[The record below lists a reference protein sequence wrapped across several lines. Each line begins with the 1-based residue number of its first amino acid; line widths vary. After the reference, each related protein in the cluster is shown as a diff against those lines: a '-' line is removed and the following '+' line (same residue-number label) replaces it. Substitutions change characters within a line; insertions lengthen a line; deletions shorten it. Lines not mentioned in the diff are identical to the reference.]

1 MSNQHSTTFEDA
13 LARLADGL
21 EARQA
26 IKVGSFWEFLRDI
39 WSLSFDHPEYFQ
51 AWHVGVVAED
61 VERCVEEGLNYV
73 AILPR
78 FHFKSTLLGHAFS
91 VWRLLKAGRDCS
103 VLYLSYSDHMARYH
117 LSEINKTVN
126 RNPILKEWM
135 VNRSPKADYSF
146 RYYINNNPV
155 EIAHG
160 GLFSFKRGMHVKGAL
175 IADAILRDPDNPLNM
190 GQIHKVE
197 DHFLTESMYIPLK
210 GVPSIVLGTPML
222 PGDLLTKLQSD
233 DRFFA
238 RVLPAL
244 DPEPGRRVLMPEL
257 YTEEWLLQQQKARPK
272 SFASEFL
279 LVPHLSTQ
287 SYFEEEE
294 ISKCERLDLINHSA
308 YKTYANNGT
317 DQLFAGF
324 DVGKKRHPS
333 HLVIFRRSGSLIEQV
348 HQSWLDGWNYSDQIE
363 YLNQVA
369 ENFNIQRGYIDN
381 TRGELEDRGL
391 DGIWRPM
398 SFTSKSKNTMAQ
410 VFEHYVHSGNLKLL
424 ADERQRQQILS
435 VNNELKA
442 PETPMGHGDAFFSI
456 AMALQAAYESELYNV
471 QSLGNVMDWF
481 EDLDPDSA
489 GQKSSNPSTDLQK
502 KWGKVLTHGSA
513 LKDSDPEVWD
523 GKPWAEQTSED
534 LIAKTL
540 QIQAE
545 APNPQCS
552 ESLCNP
558 TYWVKERNLCL
569 YCGHRG

>member
-1 MSNQHSTTFEDA
+1 MSNKGPATTFEDA
-13 LARLADGL
+13 LARLANGL
-21 EARQA
+21 ETRQA

-61 VERCVEEGLNYV
+61 VEKCLEEGLNYV

-91 VWRLLKAGRDCS
+91 VWRLLKANRDCS

-117 LSEINKTVN
+117 IAEINKTVN
-126 RNPILKEWM
+126 RNPVLKEWM
-135 VNRSPKADYSF
+135 VNRTPQADYSF
-146 RYYINNNPV
+146 RYYVNNNPV
-155 EIAHG
+155 EITHG
-160 GLFSFKRGMHVKGAL
+160 GLFSFKRGMHVNGAL
-175 IADAILRDPDNPLNM
+175 IADDILKDPDNPLNLS
-190 GQIHKVE
+190 QIHKVE

-233 DRFFA
+233 DRFLT

-272 SFASEFL
+272 AFASEFL

-287 SYFEEEE
+287 AYFEEEE
-294 ISKCERLDLINHSA
+294 ITKCEVFNLVNHSA
-308 YKTYANNGT
+308 YKKYEEPT

-333 HLVIFRRSGSLIEQV
+333 HLVIFRKRGDVLEQV
-348 HQSWLDGWNYSDQIE
+348 HQSWLDGWSYSDQIE

-369 ENFNIQRGYIDN
+369 ENFNLQNGYVDN

-391 DGIWRPM
+391 DSVWKSM
-398 SFTSKSKNTMAQ
+398 SFTQKSKNTMAQ
-410 VFEHYVHSGNLKLL
+410 IFEHYVSTENLKLL
-424 ADERQRQQILS
+424 TDERQRQQILS

-456 AMALQAAYESELYNV
+456 AMALQAAYETGIFRMQTVGSMQEFANELEPPV
-471 QSLGNVMDWF
+471 GK
-481 EDLDPDSA
+481 PKDS
-489 GQKSSNPSTDLQK
+489 QKSLLDFPKNEYNNNSNS
-502 KWGKVLTHGSA
+502 S
-513 LKDSDPEVWD
+513 
-523 GKPWAEQTSED
+523 SESG
-534 LIAKTL
+534 
-540 QIQAE
+540 
-545 APNPQCS
+545 APNPLCT
-552 ESLCNP
+552 EDVCNP
-558 TYWVKERNLCL
+558 AFWIPKRKLCL
-569 YCGHRG
+569 HCNYRGQL

>member
-1 MSNQHSTTFEDA
+1 
-13 LARLADGL
+13 
-21 EARQA
+21 
-26 IKVGSFWEFLRDI
+26 
-39 WSLSFDHPEYFQ
+39 
-51 AWHVGVVAED
+51 
-61 VERCVEEGLNYV
+61 
-73 AILPR
+73 
-78 FHFKSTLLGHAFS
+78 
-91 VWRLLKAGRDCS
+91 
-103 VLYLSYSDHMARYH
+103 MARYH
-117 LSEINKTVN
+117 IAEINKTVN
-126 RNPILKEWM
+126 RNPQLKEWM

-146 RYYINNNPV
+146 RYYVNGNPM
-155 EIAHG
+155 EISHG
-160 GLFSFKRGMHVKGAL
+160 GLFSFKRGMHVNGAL
-175 IADAILRDPDNPLNM
+175 IADDILRDPDNPLNM
-190 GQIHKVE
+190 GQINKIE

-233 DRFFA
+233 DRFLA

-244 DPEPGRRVLMPEL
+244 DPAPGRRVLMPEL

-287 SYFEEEE
+287 SYFEEED
-294 ISKCERLDLINHSA
+294 IRKCEYPNLVNYSA
-308 YKTYANNGT
+308 YSKYE
-317 DQLFAGF
+317 DESELLFAGF

-333 HLVIFRRSGSLIEQV
+333 HLVIFRKTGSSLEQV

-369 ENFNIQRGYIDN
+369 ENFNLQKGYIDN

-391 DGIWRPM
+391 DGVWDTM
-398 SFTSKSKNTMAQ
+398 SFTQKSKNTMAQ
-410 VFEHYVHSGNLKLL
+410 VFEQYVHSDNLKLL

-442 PETPMGHGDAFFSI
+442 PEGPMGHGDAFFSI
-456 AMALQAAYESELYNV
+456 AMALQAAYESSLYSV

-489 GQKSSNPSTDLQK
+489 KQKSSNPSTDLQK
-502 KWGKVLTHGSA
+502 KWGKVLTNGSA
-513 LKDSDPEVWD
+513 MKDTDPSTWD
-523 GKPWAEQTSED
+523 GKPWAEQTPED
-534 LIAKTL
+534 TIAR
-540 QIQAE
+540 IDHIRAE
-545 APNPQCS
+545 APNQSCF

-558 TYWVKERNLCL
+558 SYWVKERNLCL

>member
-39 WSLSFDHPEYFQ
+39 WSLSFDHPEYFK

-73 AILPR
+73 AILLR
-78 FHFKSTLLGHAFS
+78 FHFKSTILGHAFS
-91 VWRLLKAGRDCS
+91 VWRLLKANRDCS

-117 LSEINKTVN
+117 IAEINKTVN
-126 RNPILKEWM
+126 RNPQLKEWM

-146 RYYINNNPV
+146 RYYVNGNPM
-155 EIAHG
+155 EISHG
-160 GLFSFKRGMHVKGAL
+160 GLFSFKRGMHVNGAL
-175 IADAILRDPDNPLNM
+175 IADDILRDPDNPLNM
-190 GQIHKVE
+190 GQINKIE

-233 DRFFA
+233 DRFLA

-244 DPEPGRRVLMPEL
+244 DPAPGRRVLMPEL

-287 SYFEEEE
+287 SYFEEED
-294 ISKCERLDLINHSA
+294 IRKCEYPNLVNYSA
-308 YKTYANNGT
+308 YSKYE
-317 DQLFAGF
+317 DESELLFAGF

-333 HLVIFRRSGSLIEQV
+333 HLVIFRKTGSSLEQV

-369 ENFNIQRGYIDN
+369 ENFNLQKGYIDN

-391 DGIWRPM
+391 DGVWDTM
-398 SFTSKSKNTMAQ
+398 SFTQKSKNTMAQ
-410 VFEHYVHSGNLKLL
+410 VFEQYVHSDNLKLL

-442 PETPMGHGDAFFSI
+442 PEGPMGHGDAFFSI
-456 AMALQAAYESELYNV
+456 AMALQAAYESSLYSV

-489 GQKSSNPSTDLQK
+489 KQKSSNPSTDLQK
-502 KWGKVLTHGSA
+502 KWGKVLTNGSA
-513 LKDSDPEVWD
+513 MKDTDPSTWD
-523 GKPWAEQTSED
+523 GKPWAEQTPED
-534 LIAKTL
+534 TIAR
-540 QIQAE
+540 IDHIRAE
-545 APNPQCS
+545 APNQSCS

-558 TYWVKERNLCL
+558 SYWVKERNLCL